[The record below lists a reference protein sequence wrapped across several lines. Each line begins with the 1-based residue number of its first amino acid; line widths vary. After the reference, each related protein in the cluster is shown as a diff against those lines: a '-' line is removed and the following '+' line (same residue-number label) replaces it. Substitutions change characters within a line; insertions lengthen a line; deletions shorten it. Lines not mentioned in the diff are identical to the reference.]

1 MSLLKSLATDATIE
15 SDVDSLGTSKFAPW
29 ESGAYPV
36 VIDLAYVDE
45 SKGGAMSI
53 NFTFKTQEGRELNQ
67 NIYVTSGKEKGQ
79 LNHYVGKDGT
89 KRYLPGFTVANDIA
103 LLTMGEELSTLDTET
118 KVLSL
123 YNYDQKKE
131 VPTKKEVLTDL
142 IGKEVTLG
150 IYKIIKDKYNAPG
163 ETQTINE
170 IVKVFRESDNKTANE
185 IKSDSNAEFYD
196 TWVEK
201 NTGITINRVGKSK
214 DTPAATAKVETK
226 PAKSLFA

>member
-1 MSLLKSLATDATIE
+1 MSLKSLATDASIE
-15 SDVDSLGTSKFAPW
+15 SDKDSLGTSKFAPW
-29 ESGAYPV
+29 ESGSYPV

-53 NFTFKTQEGRELNQ
+53 NFTFKTQDAKELNQ
-67 NIYVTSGKEKGQ
+67 TIYVTSGKEKGQ

-142 IGKEVTLG
+142 IGKEVNIG
-150 IYKIIKDKYNAPG
+150 IYKIIKDKYNSPG

-185 IKSDSNAEFYD
+185 VKSESAAEFYG

-201 NTGITINRVGKSK
+201 NTGIVVNRVGKGK
-214 DTPAATAKVETK
+214 DAVAPATVEAK